1 MKSILELLL
10 KIKEVK
16 IVQNSRDFSRPSVNN
31 SFSNDNSLNNSQN
44 IVLNDNNAKK
54 LFAESAST
62 GLIKFS
68 DGKVLIRSLGLL
80 DRIGYAFITIGMI
93 TSVCIL
99 KNNQIDIEYS
109 LPPLIIVIVI
119 FVLGLLIVSVVK
131 TYSVI
136 DYKSKTIYTETQ
148 LKEYSI
154 WKSGKTPIYSII
166 EISIDN
172 RPTEASAQNIGKG
185 YLIKSKANVQ
195 GQISKCESAVAAL
208 LKSGK
213 IFYITEFSNDACM
226 REAYKSFSAEIAK
239 SFNINYKSNFDDYRL
254 VVKKRG
260 PKYYFDLE
268 NYTKVTSDSVLMSI
282 ARIVFGVIFILGA
295 VYLLFYLIHNA

>member
-1 MKSILELLL
+1 VNILEYNRNISRHAFKDAVSDNNIDYSSP
-10 KIKEVK
+10 KIE
-16 IVQNSRDFSRPSVNN
+16 
-31 SFSNDNSLNNSQN
+31 
-44 IVLNDNNAKK
+44 LNDHNAKTF
-54 LFAESAST
+54 FAESAST

-80 DRIGYAFITIGMI
+80 DRIGYAFIIIGMV

-99 KNNQIDIEYS
+99 KNNHIDIESS
-109 LPPLIIVIVI
+109 LPTLIIVIVI

-185 YLIKSKANVQ
+185 YLINSKANVQ

-213 IFYITEFSNDACM
+213 IFYITEFSNDACI

-239 SFNINYKSNFDDYRL
+239 SFNINYKSNYDDYRL

-282 ARIVFGVIFILGA
+282 ARIVFGVIFFLGA